1 MPTRTAARKA
11 LRFRSTHLCGRLE
24 DRLGGVEGGDKG
36 QHAQRM
42 QAKGLIRYKR
52 GRIVILDRKGLEACA
67 CDCYHVMHDEK
78 LPHAL
83 GVNL

>member
-1 MPTRTAARKA
+1 
-11 LRFRSTHLCGRLE
+11 
-24 DRLGGVEGGDKG
+24 
-36 QHAQRM
+36 M
-42 QAKGLIRYKR
+42 QAKDLIRYKR
-52 GRIVILDRKGLEACA
+52 GRIVILDRKGIEACA